1 MRNARLYKFH
11 STPTRKEGKE
21 AGGTS
26 RTTVSGKWRPEKKGA
41 RWENGAKSGKEG
53 RWDRDTEKAKLGV
66 FGSPFLL
73 LPLLPDV
80 LQLPVVEDEVGA
92 GALAAHDG
100 HAAGRVAALDLAP
113 RPAAEDAQQKVHELA
128 ARARSLGRLCFTL
141 GTARS
146 AVVRT
151 LC

>member
-1 MRNARLYKFH
+1 M
-11 STPTRKEGKE
+11 GKRGQVRE
-21 AGGTS
+21 
-26 RTTVSGKWRPEKKGA
+26 RGKVERE
-41 RWENGAKSGKEG
+41 E
-53 RWDRDTEKAKLGV
+53 TKLGV

-100 HAAGRVAALDLAP
+100 HAAGGVAALDLAP

-128 ARARSLGRLCFTL
+128 ARARSLGRLLGLACLTL

-146 AVVRT
+146 AVVT

>member
-1 MRNARLYKFH
+1 M
-11 STPTRKEGKE
+11 GKRGQVRE
-21 AGGTS
+21 
-26 RTTVSGKWRPEKKGA
+26 RGKVEK
-41 RWENGAKSGKEG
+41 
-53 RWDRDTEKAKLGV
+53 RWDRDAEEAKLGV

>member
-1 MRNARLYKFH
+1 MHDCINFIPLPRGKSPVQLSVGNGGRK
-11 STPTRKEGKE
+11 RKEPGGKTGPSQGKRE
-21 AGGTS
+21 GGT
-26 RTTVSGKWRPEKKGA
+26 EK
-41 RWENGAKSGKEG
+41 

-100 HAAGRVAALDLAP
+100 HAAAGVAALDLAP

-128 ARARSLGRLCFTL
+128 ARARSLGRLCFTF
-141 GTARS
+141 GSARS
-146 AVVRT
+146 AVVF

>member
-1 MRNARLYKFH
+1 M
-11 STPTRKEGKE
+11 
-21 AGGTS
+21 
-26 RTTVSGKWRPEKKGA
+26 
-41 RWENGAKSGKEG
+41 
-53 RWDRDTEKAKLGV
+53 
-66 FGSPFLL
+66 FGSPFPFLL

-100 HAAGRVAALDLAP
+100 HAAGGVAALDLAP

-146 AVVRT
+146 AVVT

>member
-1 MRNARLYKFH
+1 MEA
-11 STPTRKEGKE
+11 GKE
-21 AGGTS
+21 RS
-26 RTTVSGKWRPEKKGA
+26 PVGKRGQVRERGKVEK
-41 RWENGAKSGKEG
+41 
-53 RWDRDTEKAKLGV
+53 RWDRDTEEAKLGV

-100 HAAGRVAALDLAP
+100 HAAGGVAALDLAP